1 MKQAIALAGGG
12 TKGAYQVGAWKAM
25 RELGIPF
32 DIVTGTSI
40 GSVTAA
46 LMVQGDFDRAW
57 ELWTHITED
66 QIMLERADTTPREK
80 RELAALAEHPEQL
93 IARVKDWADLNRRTA
108 DITPYR
114 ALVHQYLD
122 EARFFASPV
131 DFGLMTA
138 RFPSFQPVEVRKQD
152 IAPGYLPQWILAS
165 SACYPMFPMCEIDGQ
180 NYLDGAYSDNLPIGT
195 AFRLGA
201 DRVIAIGLKPET
213 PEKKYTNHP
222 LVTYIAP
229 AEPLGK
235 LLEFDPDALRHSIAL
250 GYTDTLRVLGSYIGH
265 TYTFEP
271 DGQTLLEGV
280 ARDYLL
286 WLLRRELTPPDS
298 MLDFFRSDTPLTDRI
313 LSDQRSDLTACALAG
328 AECVLEAYAYPRGE
342 IYDLKLLLPE
352 LAMRLAED
360 EDTPELE
367 RARAVRVAG
376 QRAFLHAARP
386 AHAAL
391 RRQGHLPRHT
401 HALSARADG
410 LTGRFLLHSREKSGI
425 LSRFDIRKN
434 NRGADYGSETGNR
447 APPDVCDHLAPGRRQ
462 DDAHGKAAAVRRGH
476 PARRL
481 GQGQG
486 DRAPRGL
493 GLDGTRKAARHL
505 HHVVGHAV

>member
-57 ELWTHITED
+57 ELWTHITEE
-66 QIMLERADTTPREK
+66 QIMLERADATPHEK

-138 RFPSFQPVEVRKQD
+138 RFPSFQPVEVRKRD

-180 NYLDGAYSDNLPIGT
+180 NYLDGAYSDNLPIST

-213 PEKKYTNHP
+213 PEKKYTNRP
-222 LVTYIAP
+222 
-229 AEPLGK
+229 G
-235 LLEFDPDALRHSIAL
+235 
-250 GYTDTLRVLGSYIGH
+250 
-265 TYTFEP
+265 
-271 DGQTLLEGV
+271 
-280 ARDYLL
+280 
-286 WLLRRELTPPDS
+286 
-298 MLDFFRSDTPLTDRI
+298 
-313 LSDQRSDLTACALAG
+313 G
-328 AECVLEAYAYPRGE
+328 A
-342 IYDLKLLLPE
+342 
-352 LAMRLAED
+352 
-360 EDTPELE
+360 
-367 RARAVRVAG
+367 AG
-376 QRAFLHAARP
+376 QAAGVRPRRAASQHRPRLYGHAARARQLYRP
-386 AHAAL
+386 YLHVRTRRADAARGRRARLSALAAAPGADAAGLHAGLFPQRHAAD
-391 RRQGHLPRHT
+391 RP
-401 HALSARADG
+401 
-410 LTGRFLLHSREKSGI
+410 
-425 LSRFDIRKN
+425 
-434 NRGADYGSETGNR
+434 
-447 APPDVCDHLAPGRRQ
+447 
-462 DDAHGKAAAVRRGH
+462 H
-476 PARRL
+476 PQRPA
-481 GQGQG
+481 Q
-486 DRAPRGL
+486 
-493 GLDGTRKAARHL
+493 
-505 HHVVGHAV
+505 

>member
-57 ELWTHITED
+57 ELWTHITEE
-66 QIMLERADTTPREK
+66 QIMLERADATPHEK

-213 PEKKYTNHP
+213 PEKKYANHP

-229 AEPLGK
+229 AELYRPYLHVRTRRT
-235 LLEFDPDALRHSIAL
+235 DAARRRRARLSALAAAPGADAAGLHAGLFPQRHAA
-250 GYTDTLRVLGSYIGH
+250 DRPH
-265 TYTFEP
+265 PQRPPRRP
-271 DGQTLLEGV
+271 DGL
-280 ARDYLL
+280 
-286 WLLRRELTPPDS
+286 
-298 MLDFFRSDTPLTDRI
+298 
-313 LSDQRSDLTACALAG
+313 
-328 AECVLEAYAYPRGE
+328 
-342 IYDLKLLLPE
+342 
-352 LAMRLAED
+352 
-360 EDTPELE
+360 

-376 QRAFLHAARP
+376 
-386 AHAAL
+386 
-391 RRQGHLPRHT
+391 
-401 HALSARADG
+401 
-410 LTGRFLLHSREKSGI
+410 
-425 LSRFDIRKN
+425 
-434 NRGADYGSETGNR
+434 
-447 APPDVCDHLAPGRRQ
+447 
-462 DDAHGKAAAVRRGH
+462 
-476 PARRL
+476 
-481 GQGQG
+481 
-486 DRAPRGL
+486 
-493 GLDGTRKAARHL
+493 
-505 HHVVGHAV
+505 

>member
-46 LMVQGDFDRAW
+46 LMVQDDFDRAW
-57 ELWTHITED
+57 ELWTHITEE
-66 QIMLERADTTPREK
+66 QIMLERDDATPHEK

-108 DITPYR
+108 DISPYR
-114 ALVHQYLD
+114 ALVHKYLD
-122 EARFFASPV
+122 ETRFFASPV

-138 RFPSFQPVEVRKQD
+138 RFPSLQPVEVRKQD

-165 SACYPMFPMCEIDGQ
+165 SACFPMFPMCEIDGQ
-180 NYLDGAYSDNLPIGT
+180 NYLDGAYSDNLPIST

-213 PEKKYTNHP
+213 PEKKYANHP

-235 LLEFDPDALRHSIAL
+235 LLEFDPDAMRRSIAL
-250 GYTDTLRVLGSYIGH
+250 GYTDTLRVLGDHIGC
-265 TYTFEP
+265 TYTFAP
-271 DGQTLLEGV
+271 DGQTLLDGV

-298 MLDFFRSDTPLTDRI
+298 M
-313 LSDQRSDLTACALAG
+313 
-328 AECVLEAYAYPRGE
+328 ECVLEAYAYPRGE
-342 IYDLKLLLPE
+342 VYDLKLLLPE
-352 LAMRLAED
+352 LAMRLTED

-367 RARAVRVAG
+367 RA
-376 QRAFLHAARP
+376 
-386 AHAAL
+386 
-391 RRQGHLPRHT
+391 
-401 HALSARADG
+401 HALCAS
-410 LTGRFLLHSREKSGI
+410 L
-425 LSRFDIRKN
+425 
-434 NRGADYGSETGNR
+434 GSEHFFTQ
-447 APPDVCDHLAPGRRQ
+447 LAPLTPRY
-462 DDAHGKAAAVRRGH
+462 DAKDIFLATLTLYLREQTA
-476 PARRL
+476 
-481 GQGQG
+481 
-486 DRAPRGL
+486 
-493 GLDGTRKAARHL
+493 
-505 HHVVGHAV
+505 

>member
-46 LMVQGDFDRAW
+46 LMVQDDFDRAW
-57 ELWTHITED
+57 ELWTHITEE
-66 QIMLERADTTPREK
+66 QIMLERDDATPHEK

-108 DITPYR
+108 DISPYR
-114 ALVHQYLD
+114 ALVHKYLD
-122 EARFFASPV
+122 EERFFASPV

-165 SACYPMFPMCEIDGQ
+165 SACFPMFPMCEIDGQ
-180 NYLDGAYSDNLPIGT
+180 NYLDGAYSDNLPIST

-235 LLEFDPDALRHSIAL
+235 LLEFDPDALRRSIAL
-250 GYTDTLRVLGSYIGH
+250 GYTDTLRVLGSHIGH

-271 DGQTLLEGV
+271 DGQTLLAGV
-280 ARDYLL
+280 
-286 WLLRRELTPPDS
+286 
-298 MLDFFRSDTPLTDRI
+298 
-313 LSDQRSDLTACALAG
+313 
-328 AECVLEAYAYPRGE
+328 ECVLEAYTYPRGE

-367 RARAVRVAG
+367 RA
-376 QRAFLHAARP
+376 
-386 AHAAL
+386 
-391 RRQGHLPRHT
+391 
-401 HALSARADG
+401 HALCAS
-410 LTGRFLLHSREKSGI
+410 L
-425 LSRFDIRKN
+425 
-434 NRGADYGSETGNR
+434 GSEHFFTQ
-447 APPDVCDHLAPGRRQ
+447 LAPLTPRY
-462 DDAHGKAAAVRRGH
+462 DARDIFLATLTLYLREQTA
-476 PARRL
+476 
-481 GQGQG
+481 
-486 DRAPRGL
+486 
-493 GLDGTRKAARHL
+493 
-505 HHVVGHAV
+505 